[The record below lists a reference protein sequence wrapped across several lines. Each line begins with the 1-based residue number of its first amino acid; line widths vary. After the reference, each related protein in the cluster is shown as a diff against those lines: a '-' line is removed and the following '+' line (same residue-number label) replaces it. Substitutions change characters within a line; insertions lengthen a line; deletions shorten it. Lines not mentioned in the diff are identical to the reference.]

1 MARVTGVHVL
11 AHRETPGLGDR
22 IESNKTDWVRQFD
35 GRSLGDPVAGNW
47 KIKRD
52 GGEFDQLTGASVTP
66 RAVVKAIRETLEYFD
81 ANSAAI
87 FAAAADDCRRGDRM
101 TTPTII
107 DRFKTGLWYENPG
120 LVQLLGLCPLLAVT
134 STFINGLGLGIA
146 TLAVLVL
153 SNALVSATRRWIRR
167 EIRIPIYVLIIASL
181 VTCTELVFKA
191 WFPALDRSLGI
202 FIPLIVTNCA
212 IVARAEIFAS
222 RNPIGSS
229 IVDGLVMGTGF
240 ALLLIAIGVFR
251 EVVAMGWLLAIL
263 PPGAFFS
270 LALAIAA
277 KNAID
282 KRRREA
288 RSSALPRRSRLINR

>member
-1 MARVTGVHVL
+1 
-11 AHRETPGLGDR
+11 
-22 IESNKTDWVRQFD
+22 
-35 GRSLGDPVAGNW
+35 
-47 KIKRD
+47 
-52 GGEFDQLTGASVTP
+52 
-66 RAVVKAIRETLEYFD
+66 
-81 ANSAAI
+81 
-87 FAAAADDCRRGDRM
+87 M

-107 DRFKTGLWYENPG
+107 DRFRTGLWYENPG

-134 STFINGLGLGIA
+134 STFVNGLGLGIA

-153 SNALVSATRRWIRR
+153 SNAFVSATRRWIRR

-222 RNPIGSS
+222 RNTIGSS
-229 IVDGLVMGTGF
+229 IVDGIVMGTGF

-251 EVVAMGWLLAIL
+251 ELVALGWLLAIL

-277 KNAID
+277 KNTLD
-282 KRRREA
+282 ERRRES
-288 RSSALPRRSRLINR
+288 RSSARPRRSRLINR